1 MRLLAAAVVA
11 SLVMSAVP
19 ARAQDV
25 ISKESAAEL
34 KASVLGD
41 LDTLHTKFVASAS
54 ARPSV
59 THRAPCSAASLSS
72 ARAASVT
79 ALPGS
84 PRTGSPGR
92 RR

>member
-11 SLVMSAVP
+11 SLVLSAVP

-41 LDTLHTKFVASAS
+41 LDTLQKTLVDLKANFRVFTANVSI
-54 ARPSV
+54 
-59 THRAPCSAASLSS
+59 
-72 ARAASVT
+72 RAAKWSR
-79 ALPGS
+79 AQPN
-84 PRTGSPGR
+84 
-92 RR
+92 

>member
-11 SLVMSAVP
+11 SLVLSAVP

-41 LDTLHTKFVASAS
+41 LDTLHTKFVGLAQAFPQEKYTWTPMEGV
-54 ARPSV
+54 RSV
-59 THRAPCSAASLSS
+59 AEVLMLAALEGL
-72 ARAASVT
+72 V
-79 ALPGS
+79 
-84 PRTGSPGR
+84 
-92 RR
+92 